1 MQVANAVQSVRNHNR
16 FSNDGVS
23 NVARRMLE
31 VKFVIHYHLFNYVAY
46 KVRASMSVCS
56 TVSTMEEL
64 AVINRV
70 QKVHGPWCIIT
81 GLRTRF
87 CARLS
92 RLLHS
97 YLFIV
102 VSASFFISEIDCI
115 IEHLCTAYFLF
126 LFSSDCLVYSCTIFM
141 LNKCY
146 SAMMVMVFWCLMTM

>member
-46 KVRASMSVCS
+46 KVRVSMSVCS

-70 QKVHGPWCIIT
+70 QKVHGPWCMIT
-81 GLRTRF
+81 GLRTQF

-92 RLLHS
+92 RLRHS
-97 YLFIV
+97 YGIV
-102 VSASFFISEIDCI
+102 VSASFFISEIDRR
-115 IEHLCTAYFLF
+115 
-126 LFSSDCLVYSCTIFM
+126 
-141 LNKCY
+141 
-146 SAMMVMVFWCLMTM
+146 